1 MVVLPSPYAYAWF
14 EAPREYNLEVKVGCK
29 DPNSVDYC
37 EDCQVEDNSRCG
49 PCNAGW
55 TKINDPNIRKCF
67 YSIKI
72 RVGFKPVFYKNIG
85 NLITGKFFL
94 YAFNY
99 DFKKRFYKKFGKN

>member
-55 TKINDPNIRKCF
+55 TKINDPNMKCWAVGSMTVDCAAGTILCCPTQC
-67 YSIKI
+67 YMRHKVLKAYNEWPQGCTIK
-72 RVGFKPVFYKNIG
+72 NQ
-85 NLITGKFFL
+85 
-94 YAFNY
+94 
-99 DFKKRFYKKFGKN
+99 

>member
-14 EAPREYNLEVKVGCK
+14 EAPREYNLVVKVGCK

-55 TKINDPNIRKCF
+55 T
-67 YSIKI
+67 
-72 RVGFKPVFYKNIG
+72 
-85 NLITGKFFL
+85 
-94 YAFNY
+94 
-99 DFKKRFYKKFGKN
+99 